1 MKKKFLLVSV
11 LFLFSGLLFAA
22 PFGLK
27 MGMNL
32 EEIKDACGGKR
43 PENVQDDCYRIY
55 PEKNHP
61 LFEEYYA
68 YVDEVEGLYYIKAVS
83 ARISTNK
90 YGTELKEK
98 FNEIN
103 SRISKSY
110 GTASINDV
118 VEDKS
123 AYHAQYDEFW
133 LEAIDEGSRRLF
145 SIWKKDEPMKDC
157 LEFVHLYATSNYLRN
172 FGYIN
177 LEYRFTNASA
187 VEDSQDDVF

>member
-32 EEIKDACGGKR
+32 EEIKGACGGKR

-83 ARISTNK
+83 ARISVNE

-103 SRISKSY
+103 ARVSKSY
-110 GTASINDV
+110 GTPKITDEVNLQSIFKDDNYWLYSLGEGARVLSARWENANQLKDDLV
-118 VEDKS
+118 YVYLYVSSRKS
-123 AYHAQYDEFW
+123 SYGW
-133 LEAIDEGSRRLF
+133 
-145 SIWKKDEPMKDC
+145 
-157 LEFVHLYATSNYLRN
+157 V
-172 FGYIN
+172 N

>member
-32 EEIKDACGGKR
+32 EEIKGACGGKR

-68 YVDEVEGLYYIKAVS
+68 YVDEVEVLYYIKAVS
-83 ARISTNK
+83 ARISVNE

-98 FNEIN
+98 FTEIN
-103 SRISKSY
+103 ARVSKTY
-110 GTASINDV
+110 GTPKIT
-118 VEDKS
+118 
-123 AYHAQYDEFW
+123 DEIIRQTSFRSDSNW
-133 LEAIDEGSRRLF
+133 LYSLGEGSRVLSARWENANQLKDDLVYVYLYV
-145 SIWKKDEPMKDC
+145 SSKKYDYGW
-157 LEFVHLYATSNYLRN
+157 V
-172 FGYIN
+172 N

>member
-22 PFGLK
+22 PFGLT

-32 EEIKDACGGKR
+32 EEIKGACGGKR

-83 ARISTNK
+83 ARISVNE

-103 SRISKSY
+103 ARVSKTY
-110 GTASINDV
+110 GTPKIT
-118 VEDKS
+118 
-123 AYHAQYDEFW
+123 DEIIRQTSFRSDSNW
-133 LEAIDEGSRRLF
+133 LYSLGEGSRVLSARWENANQL
-145 SIWKKDEPMKDC
+145 KDD
-157 LEFVHLYATSNYLRN
+157 LVYVYLYVSSEKYYY
-172 FGYIN
+172 GWVN

>member
-32 EEIKDACGGKR
+32 EEIKGACGGKR

-68 YVDEVEGLYYIKAVS
+68 YVDELEGLYYIKAVS
-83 ARISTNK
+83 ARISVNE

-98 FNEIN
+98 FTEIN
-103 SRISKSY
+103 ARVSKTY
-110 GTASINDV
+110 GTPKIT
-118 VEDKS
+118 
-123 AYHAQYDEFW
+123 DEIIRQTSFRSDSNW
-133 LEAIDEGSRRLF
+133 LYSLGEGSRVLSARWENANQL
-145 SIWKKDEPMKDC
+145 KDD
-157 LEFVHLYATSNYLRN
+157 LVYVYLYVSSRKSSY
-172 FGYIN
+172 GWVN

>member
-1 MKKKFLLVSV
+1 MKKKFLFVGV

-32 EEIKDACGGKR
+32 EEIKGACGGKR

-68 YVDEVEGLYYIKAVS
+68 YIDEVEGLYYIKAVS
-83 ARISTNK
+83 ARISVNV

-103 SRISKSY
+103 ARVSKTY
-110 GTASINDV
+110 GTPKIT
-118 VEDKS
+118 
-123 AYHAQYDEFW
+123 DEIIRQTSFRSDSNW
-133 LEAIDEGSRRLF
+133 LYSLGEGSRVLSARWENINQLKDDLVYVYLYV
-145 SIWKKDEPMKDC
+145 SSKKYDYGW
-157 LEFVHLYATSNYLRN
+157 V
-172 FGYIN
+172 N